1 MGGIS
6 DAHVCMDRTGFGLAG
21 GAAETIEGPE
31 IGMVLSHHSV
41 LHPDQTGQRIRNGA
55 RWR

>member
-41 LHPDQTGQRIRNGA
+41 LHPDQTGRRIRNGA